1 MPRIGDHVR
10 IRESG
15 RTAWIRGVRD
25 NDPARD
31 EYGVV
36 YDEITAQTTAGR
48 ASGDAHEPTDGVVW
62 YRADEFE
69 VIE

>member
-25 NDPARD
+25 DDPTRD

-48 ASGDAHEPTDGVVW
+48 ASADAHEPTDGIVW
-62 YRADEFE
+62 YQANQLE